1 MLYIPLRICLFVN
14 LASQDLHHLLRF
26 RLQFLQR
33 EEHRVEEG
41 SANLKNF
48 QYELLELSKF

>member
-14 LASQDLHHLLRF
+14 LASQDLHHLLPF

-41 SANLKNF
+41 SANLKTF